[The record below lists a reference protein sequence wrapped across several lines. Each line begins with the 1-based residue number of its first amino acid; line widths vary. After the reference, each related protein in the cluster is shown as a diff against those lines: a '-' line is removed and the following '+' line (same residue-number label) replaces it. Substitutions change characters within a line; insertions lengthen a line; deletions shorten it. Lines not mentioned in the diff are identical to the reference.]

1 MNDSKNPL
9 TAEVKAWMRSEEAS
23 DRWPPASR
31 ASFEAAVAWASTAI
45 IVFGDQPG
53 AAARLAANLILYGMH
68 LAGQR
73 QLEALDD
80 STDFADRQQWGG

>member
-1 MNDSKNPL
+1 MNEIKRPL
-9 TAEVKAWMRSEEAS
+9 TPEIRAWMRSEEAS

-45 IVFGDQPG
+45 VVFGDQPG
-53 AAARLAANLILYGMH
+53 AAARLAANMILYGMW

-80 STDFADRQQWGG
+80 STDFADGQQP